1 MADAIVSVVVEQ
13 LLSTVKE
20 QIQSEIKL
28 VRGVDKELLHLSQ
41 ELKNIRNVLDD
52 ADMKQFK
59 DKSVK
64 DWLWRLEQ
72 TSFQIEDVLDEW
84 NYAILKHKMEHHS
97 SHSASVPKNKK
108 LSSLIPSSCLCFKK
122 LVVRHDISKKIQ
134 NLKSRLDE
142 ILKEKDRYNFV
153 VSQPRNDPS
162 SPAASWRVQSTSLVD
177 SAQVQG
183 RNHDWNTLVSKL
195 IANGG
200 SDEELGFDILSIVG
214 GGGLGKT
221 TLAQLVYNDSRVKD
235 CFKIRIWL
243 CVSDPFDVAAI
254 AKGIMERLPDATC
267 PDTNQLD
274 AILEA
279 LKGSISDK
287 KIVLVLDDVWN
298 EDEAKWEPLRN
309 ALKCC
314 KAGSKILVTT
324 RKVKVARM
332 MGSVDEEI
340 HRLGLL
346 SDEDCWLLLRGSALC
361 GRRESEFECFEE
373 IGKEIAKKCSGLP
386 LAAKTLGSLLR
397 FKNSIDEWEN
407 VLKSEMWGLEHV
419 EVELFPHLLLSYH
432 ELSPTLKRCFSFC
445 AFFPKDN
452 QLKVEKLIRIWM
464 ALGYV
469 GADMELK
476 GREYLDDLAMRS
488 LFQDFEVDHST
499 KQITSCKMHDI
510 VHDFAQFI
518 RKNERVESN
527 CQICNPFL
535 ISMVQEYRGLV
546 WGKECP
552 PNICDCLTS
561 ARVLRKANGSPHGM
575 EKLIHLRWLD
585 VSGSRLSMEEMESFC
600 KLYLLETLVLAR
612 CSLKELPREIGNLVK
627 LRKLDLSW
635 NQELK
640 ELPESMSSLVELQN
654 LEMEGCIG
662 ARLSQGVGELS
673 GLRSLN
679 LVMYVGSGWN
689 KVGLLKNLNRLSG
702 PLEFK
707 IMLSSSSDVRE
718 LVEDVREGELRNKI
732 HIHKFDLH
740 FHDDREPP
748 LSSSSSLMEALEPH
762 HKLQCVKIRGYKG
775 SRLPRWMSSP
785 LNQVREIYVA
795 DCSEVRRL
803 PPMGKLPLLE
813 KVEVLGLMGLKVVG
827 VEWLG
832 IRRGGGGGCDVAFP
846 KLKKLTFL
854 MCGKWREW
862 EDITAEEEESVALTL
877 MPCLTELNI
886 SICHSL
892 KMLPHR
898 LLRKASCL
906 RLLNI
911 AHSFQLRKCYEQQH
925 NAKLIPLHF
934 NFRN

>member
-13 LLSTVKE
+13 LVSTVKE
-20 QIQSEIKL
+20 QIKSEIKL

-84 NYAILKHKMEHHS
+84 SYAILRHKVEHHS
-97 SHSASVPKNKK
+97 SQSRK
-108 LSSLIPSSCLCFKK
+108 LSSFIPSSSCLCFNK
-122 LVVRHDISKKIQ
+122 LVVRHDISRKIQ

-153 VSQPRNDPS
+153 ISQPKNDPS
-162 SPAASWRVQSTSLVD
+162 PAPAASWRVQSTSLIN

-183 RNHDWNTLVSKL
+183 RSHDLNTLVSKL
-195 IANGG
+195 IHNGG
-200 SDEELGFDILSIVG
+200 RLGFDTLSIVG

-254 AKGIMERLPDATC
+254 AKGIMERLPDATSC
-267 PDTNQLD
+267 PHTNQLD

-287 KIVLVLDDVWN
+287 KFVLVLDDVWN
-298 EDEAKWEPLRN
+298 EDDAKWEPLRN

-314 KAGSKILVTT
+314 GADSKILVTT

-346 SDEDCWLLLRGSALC
+346 SNEDCWLLLRRSALC
-361 GRRESEFECFEE
+361 GRRENEFEYFEE
-373 IGKEIAKKCSGLP
+373 IGKEIANKCSGLP

-397 FKNSIDEWEN
+397 FKNTIDEWES

-419 EVELFPHLLLSYH
+419 ELELFPHLLLSYH

-445 AFFPKDN
+445 ALFPKDKK
-452 QLKVEKLIRIWM
+452 LKVKKLIRTWM

-469 GADMELK
+469 GSGKELK
-476 GREYLDDLAMRS
+476 GREYFDDLAMRS
-488 LFQDFEVDHST
+488 LFQDFEGDRST
-499 KQITSCKMHDI
+499 KQIISCKMHDI

-518 RKNERVESN
+518 RKNERVVESN
-527 CQICNPFL
+527 CQMCNPFL
-535 ISMVQEYRGLV
+535 ISKVHEYRGLV

-552 PNICDCLTS
+552 PNICGCLTS
-561 ARVLRKANGSPHGM
+561 VRVLRKVNGSPHGM

-585 VSGSRLSMEEMESFC
+585 MSRSRLSMEEMETIC
-600 KLYLLETLVLAR
+600 KLYLLQTLVLAK
-612 CSLKELPREIGNLVK
+612 CSLKELPTEIGNLVK
-627 LRKLDLSW
+627 LRHLDLSW
-635 NQELK
+635 NQELE
-640 ELPESMSSLVELQN
+640 ELPESMNSLVELQN

-662 ARLSQGVGELS
+662 ARLSRGVGELS
-673 GLRSLN
+673 GLRALN
-679 LVMYVGSGWN
+679 IVLYVGSGWN
-689 KVGLLKNLNRLSG
+689 KVGVLRNLNRLSG
-702 PLEFK
+702 SLELK
-707 IMLSSSSDVRE
+707 IMLSSSSDVGE
-718 LVEDVREGELRNKI
+718 LVEDVGEGELRNKI
-732 HIHKFDLH
+732 HIQKLDLQ
-740 FHDDREPP
+740 FHDEIERELP
-748 LSSSSSLMEALEPH
+748 SLMEALEPH
-762 HKLQCVKIRGYKG
+762 RNLQSVKFRGYKG

-785 LNQVREIYVA
+785 LNQLREIYVA
-795 DCSEVRRL
+795 DCSEVRWL
-803 PPMGKLPLLE
+803 PPMGKLALLE
-813 KVEVLGLMGLKVVG
+813 KVEVLGLMGLEVVG

-832 IRRGGGGGCDVAFP
+832 IRRGGGDVAFP

-862 EDITAEEEESVALTL
+862 EDITAEEEESAAVRV

-886 SICHSL
+886 NSCHSL
-892 KMLPHR
+892 KMLPRR
-898 LLRKASCL
+898 LLRKAECL
-906 RLLNI
+906 REINI
-911 AHSFQLRKCYEQQH
+911 AHSWELRKCYGH
-925 NAKLIPLHF
+925 RDCVPN
-934 NFRN
+934 